1 MKKKYLYTA
10 IMLFAILVAGMGL
23 TGWYVSQTQE
33 QTDGQELTVVTSF
46 YPMYIAA
53 ENVIGDADGV
63 RLENLS
69 EPQTGCLHDFQLT
82 PEDMK
87 LLSTADVFIINGG
100 GIESFMKE
108 VAEAYPNL
116 KIIEACENIS
126 LLSGEED
133 DTHHH
138 EGETEEEHAHGDVN
152 AHAWMS
158 VSAYETQVQTIA
170 DGLSGADPER
180 SSAYQNG
187 AKAYLEKLDGLRK
200 RQEKLKQEIS
210 GQSVILF
217 HEAYAYVAED
227 YGLQVNYL
235 LDLDE
240 ERQVSAGEVSDV
252 LSAVRKGH
260 VKYIL
265 AEELYGKSMGDT
277 IRKESDAKVLYL
289 DPLNR
294 GTYEKDSYINGMKK
308 TWRYLRRHFMRKI
321 ISPCGFHCIKVNH
334 LGVWFSEQEILK
346 DVNLH
351 MHCGS
356 LNAII
361 GKNGAGKSTL
371 IRAMLGD
378 IPHTGDIEFRDTK
391 DGRMQNLKIGYV
403 PQSINIEKNTPVSV
417 YDLLASYE
425 SRYPV
430 FLPKNRKLYEKIKAH
445 LRIFEAEELIDK
457 QVCNLSGG
465 QLQRVLLALA
475 VMDEPNLL
483 LLDEPVSGIDQNGM
497 ELFFKTM
504 DYLKK
509 HYDLAIILISHDL
522 DYVAR
527 YADHVVLLDKTVL
540 RQGTVKEVYESSE
553 FERIFSAGK
562 EETWI
567 KEDETND

>member
-1 MKKKYLYTA
+1 
-10 IMLFAILVAGMGL
+10 
-23 TGWYVSQTQE
+23 
-33 QTDGQELTVVTSF
+33 
-46 YPMYIAA
+46 
-53 ENVIGDADGV
+53 
-63 RLENLS
+63 
-69 EPQTGCLHDFQLT
+69 
-82 PEDMK
+82 
-87 LLSTADVFIINGG
+87 
-100 GIESFMKE
+100 
-108 VAEAYPNL
+108 
-116 KIIEACENIS
+116 
-126 LLSGEED
+126 
-133 DTHHH
+133 
-138 EGETEEEHAHGDVN
+138 
-152 AHAWMS
+152 
-158 VSAYETQVQTIA
+158 
-170 DGLSGADPER
+170 
-180 SSAYQNG
+180 
-187 AKAYLEKLDGLRK
+187 
-200 RQEKLKQEIS
+200 
-210 GQSVILF
+210 
-217 HEAYAYVAED
+217 
-227 YGLQVNYL
+227 
-235 LDLDE
+235 
-240 ERQVSAGEVSDV
+240 
-252 LSAVRKGH
+252 
-260 VKYIL
+260 
-265 AEELYGKSMGDT
+265 
-277 IRKESDAKVLYL
+277 
-289 DPLNR
+289 
-294 GTYEKDSYINGMKK
+294 
-308 TWRYLRRHFMRKI
+308 MRKI

-334 LGVWFSEQEILK
+334 LGVWFSEQEILR

-475 VMDEPNLL
+475 VMDEP
-483 LLDEPVSGIDQNGM
+483 VSGIDQNGM

>member
-1 MKKKYLYTA
+1 
-10 IMLFAILVAGMGL
+10 
-23 TGWYVSQTQE
+23 
-33 QTDGQELTVVTSF
+33 
-46 YPMYIAA
+46 
-53 ENVIGDADGV
+53 
-63 RLENLS
+63 
-69 EPQTGCLHDFQLT
+69 
-82 PEDMK
+82 
-87 LLSTADVFIINGG
+87 
-100 GIESFMKE
+100 
-108 VAEAYPNL
+108 
-116 KIIEACENIS
+116 
-126 LLSGEED
+126 
-133 DTHHH
+133 
-138 EGETEEEHAHGDVN
+138 
-152 AHAWMS
+152 
-158 VSAYETQVQTIA
+158 
-170 DGLSGADPER
+170 
-180 SSAYQNG
+180 
-187 AKAYLEKLDGLRK
+187 
-200 RQEKLKQEIS
+200 
-210 GQSVILF
+210 
-217 HEAYAYVAED
+217 
-227 YGLQVNYL
+227 
-235 LDLDE
+235 
-240 ERQVSAGEVSDV
+240 
-252 LSAVRKGH
+252 
-260 VKYIL
+260 
-265 AEELYGKSMGDT
+265 
-277 IRKESDAKVLYL
+277 
-289 DPLNR
+289 
-294 GTYEKDSYINGMKK
+294 
-308 TWRYLRRHFMRKI
+308 MRKI

-475 VMDEPNLL
+475 VMDEP
-483 LLDEPVSGIDQNGM
+483 VSGIDQNGM

-567 KEDETND
+567 KEDETDD